1 MAFFLACVVL
11 SAAKDLLVAKSRSF
25 AALGTTVM
33 LLLVACSDRP
43 ASSSNPGDTAAA
55 PRGTV
60 RGPDALFLRIPLAG
74 GAVRVVAFP
83 NIDSTVWSS
92 SGLIDPPGRVLGFDD
107 DAGVLAMVDKNRR
120 PVLVDFRVGRIDDD
134 ARAPIS
140 AAVSL
145 DGSTIYGVSAKGDV
159 VRRSPADAM
168 SLDVGAP
175 ARGVFPLRD
184 GSVLVWTGTAKRGLL
199 SRIRPPA
206 TDVIDTLAI
215 PAADLA
221 TGTGVG
227 DRLFF
232 ASGENLE
239 AVQTRTLQLSAP
251 LAIGGKIRDVA
262 LTPSGDRIYVLADV
276 GGQATLV
283 SVDRYRWQVA
293 SSLPLD
299 GKPRELRVDP
309 IGRYVLVRDA
319 GSTVTLISVAANRV
333 LGTIKSD
340 WRTDL
345 PLVAPDGSIATAS
358 GGDVVFITPEQQKQV
373 SRVQGGAA
381 EMWFSFWWTG
391 FRPRAASLDQPVIF
405 DSATTVVTDSSGVIP
420 VDSVTTTPPPA
431 DSLPKPAGFTVSFF
445 TLLSQQRAQTEAAN
459 IRVDD
464 QLAHVETV
472 VRNGVPM
479 YRVVLGPY
487 ATCAEAQRAARV
499 AGKTGAWIPE
509 GGCDV
514 PPPDEPLAR

>member
-1 MAFFLACVVL
+1 MAFFLSVVL

-25 AALGTTVM
+25 AALRTTIVF
-33 LLLVACSDRP
+33 LLVACSDRP
-43 ASSSNPGDTAAA
+43 ARNTNPTDTAIA
-55 PRGTV
+55 PRATV

-83 NIDSTVWSS
+83 NVDSTVWSS

-107 DAGVLAMVDKNRR
+107 DAGVLAMLDKNRR

-134 ARAPIS
+134 ARTPIS

-145 DGSTIYGVSAKGDV
+145 DGSTIYGVTSKGEV
-159 VRRSPADAM
+159 FRRSPADQF
-168 SLDVGAP
+168 SLDIGAP

-184 GSVLVWTGTAKRGLL
+184 GSVLVWTGTEKRGLL
-199 SRIRPPA
+199 SRVRPPA

-215 PAADLA
+215 PAANLA

-239 AVQTRTLQLSAP
+239 AVQTRKLQLSPA
-251 LAIGGKIRDVA
+251 LAIGGKISDVA

-276 GGQATLV
+276 DGQPTLV

-319 GSTVTLISVAANRV
+319 GNTVTVIGVAANRV
-333 LGTIKSD
+333 LGTVRSE

-345 PLVAPDGSIATAS
+345 PLVAPDGSIATVS
-358 GGDVVFITPEQQKQV
+358 GNDLVFVTPESQKQV

-391 FRPRAASLDQPVIF
+391 FRPRAASLDQPVTF
-405 DSATTVVTDSSGVIP
+405 DSATTVVTDSTAV
-420 VDSVTTTPPPA
+420 VPA
-431 DSLPKPAGFTVSFF
+431 DSVHAPPAADSVARPAGFTVSFF

-479 YRVVLGPY
+479 YRVILGPY
-487 ATCAEAQRAARV
+487 ATCAEAQRAAKA